1 MYPKTVES
9 DVMSETE
16 NPTFEEAL
24 NQLEAV
30 VARLE
35 DPDVSL
41 EESID
46 LYEKGM
52 KLSAFCNQTLESAT
66 LRIEKLH
73 LDQNGDES
81 PQ

>member
-1 MYPKTVES
+1 
-9 DVMSETE
+9 MSEE
-16 NPTFEEAL
+16 KKPTFEEAL

-30 VARLE
+30 VKRLE
-35 DPDVSL
+35 DPEVSL

-46 LYEKGM
+46 LYEQGM
-52 KLSAFCNQTLESAT
+52 KLSAFCNETLESAT

-73 LDQNGDES
+73 PDSTGGES

>member
-1 MYPKTVES
+1 
-9 DVMSETE
+9 MSEE
-16 NPTFEEAL
+16 KKPTFEEAL
-24 NQLEAV
+24 NQLETV
-30 VARLE
+30 VKRLE

-46 LYEKGM
+46 LYEQGM
-52 KLSAFCNQTLESAT
+52 KLSAFCNETLENAT

-73 LDQNGDES
+73 PDSSGGES

>member
-1 MYPKTVES
+1 
-9 DVMSETE
+9 MSEE
-16 NPTFEEAL
+16 KKLTFEEAL

-30 VARLE
+30 VKRLE
-35 DPDVSL
+35 DPEVSL

-46 LYEKGM
+46 LYEQGM
-52 KLSAFCNQTLESAT
+52 KLSAFCNETLESAT

-73 LDQNGDES
+73 PDHAGGES